1 MKDTLLSNKTD
12 SNIENENILEI
23 LRTRLNVL
31 NTSVFL
37 LADKLNNSDV
47 KTSEYIKKI
56 NRELDR
62 IRNLITNHIP
72 RSDRDD

>member
-1 MKDTLLSNKTD
+1 LSNKTD